1 MKISIENL
9 TFYCIIGIFD
19 FEREKEQKVILDIS
33 FKYNFKDSSNFIDYS
48 SVVADIEA
56 VMKEKKFKLI
66 EEAIIYLDRF
76 LKKNYEIKKVKIKIS
91 KPNILPNCRVSI
103 NNS

>member
-9 TFYCIIGIFD
+9 TFYCIIGILD

-33 FKYNFKDSSNFIDYS
+33 FKYNYNNSSNFIDYS
-48 SVVADIEA
+48 SVTADIEA
-56 VMKEKKFKLI
+56 IMKEKRFKLI
-66 EEAIIYLDRF
+66 EEAIIYLDKF
-76 LKKNYEIKKVKIKIS
+76 LKEKYSIKKVKIKIS